1 MFLNNYIMF
10 FFLNAM
16 IKNIKLINLMGL
28 RCPLPVLKIAKKIKE
43 IKKGDIIKVKVDD
56 PKAEND
62 INELKKQIKIKIIKK
77 IKNLYLKLK
86 KILFINFLFIGS

>member
-77 IKNLYLKLK
+77 IKHNDFM
-86 KILFINFLFIGS
+86 LFEIEKN

>member
-1 MFLNNYIMF
+1 MLSNVFDKYIIF

-16 IKNIKLINLMGL
+16 IKKTKLIDLMGL

-77 IKNLYLKLK
+77 IKHNNFM
-86 KILFINFLFIGS
+86 LFEIEKN

>member
-1 MFLNNYIMF
+1 
-10 FFLNAM
+10 M
-16 IKNIKLINLMGL
+16 IKKTKLIDLMGL

-77 IKNLYLKLK
+77 IKHNDFMFFEIEK
-86 KILFINFLFIGS
+86 N

>member
-1 MFLNNYIMF
+1 
-10 FFLNAM
+10 M
-16 IKNIKLINLMGL
+16 IKKTKLIDLMGL

-62 INELKKQIKIKIIKK
+62 INELKKQIKIKIKK
-77 IKNLYLKLK
+77 KLNIMISCYLK
-86 KILFINFLFIGS
+86 

>member
-10 FFLNAM
+10 FFFNAM
-16 IKNIKLINLMGL
+16 IKKIKLIDLMGL

-56 PKAEND
+56 PGAESD
-62 INELKKQIKIKIIKK
+62 INELKKQIKIKIKKK
-77 IKNLYLKLK
+77 IKHNDF
-86 KILFINFLFIGS
+86 ILFEIEKN

>member
-1 MFLNNYIMF
+1 
-10 FFLNAM
+10 M
-16 IKNIKLINLMGL
+16 IKKTKLINLMGL

-62 INELKKQIKIKIIKK
+62 INELKQT
-77 IKNLYLKLK
+77 N
-86 KILFINFLFIGS
+86 